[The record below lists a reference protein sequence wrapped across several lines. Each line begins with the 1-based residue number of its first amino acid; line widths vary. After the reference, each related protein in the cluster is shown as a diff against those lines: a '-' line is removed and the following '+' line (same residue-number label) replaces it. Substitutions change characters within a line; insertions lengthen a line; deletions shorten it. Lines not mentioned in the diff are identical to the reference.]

1 MRNLFAK
8 ILRHRRLVI
17 AFCAIIAII
26 GIITAQL
33 VSVNYDMKDYLPEGT
48 GSSISMAVMQEQYD
62 SGIPG
67 ARVLVKDVSISEA
80 LEYKKRL
87 SECTGVK
94 EVTWLDDNAD
104 LNQPL
109 YFIDGDL
116 LDTYYRNGNAL
127 FSIVVDEEKDMECVS
142 EMREVIGDENAMS
155 GNSVASAVAKVN
167 TVKEVKIVSILS
179 VLFVIFVLLLTT
191 DAWIEP
197 LIVLLGL
204 GVAISIN
211 SGSNLLFGEIS
222 FVTNAAGNILQL
234 AVSLDYS
241 VFLLH
246 RFREYLKEGKPAE
259 EAMLDAIT
267 GSTASIL
274 SSGLTTV
281 IGFMAL
287 IFMRFGIGPDLG
299 IALAKG
305 VAISLI
311 TVFTFMPALI
321 LAMYGI
327 IEKTNHKRLL
337 PPFKKFGKFVSKVMI
352 PMAAV
357 FVLTVVPSYLAYN
370 SNEFYYG
377 AEYIYGAETKL
388 GQDTRVI
395 ENVFGKSDTY
405 VLMVPKGDFA
415 SEKQLSE
422 EIKAIPQVKSII
434 SYVDT
439 VGAEIPMDFL
449 DEDTLSKL
457 ISDDYSRLI
466 INVEE
471 GYDGEAAFE
480 LVGRIRGLAE
490 KHYPSGYY
498 MAGEGVSTTDLRDTI
513 TADTVK
519 VNLIAIGAV
528 FLVLLL
534 TFRSLF
540 KPLILVL
547 VIESAIW
554 INLSVPYF
562 SGSTVFYIS
571 YLIISSIQ
579 LGATVDYAILFTDRY
594 LEFRKDRPKLDSV
607 RDTVSTVTVS
617 ILTSGMALTV
627 VGFLLGILSSH
638 GILAQLGF
646 FIGRG
651 ALLSQLNVFFVLPGL
666 LYIFDKDKRKGTLT
680 NEEI

>member
-1 MRNLFAK
+1 MKKMFEK

-17 AFCAIIAII
+17 AFFVIMAIA
-26 GIITAQL
+26 GVATSQL
-33 VSVNYDMKDYLPEGT
+33 VSVNYDMKDYLPKD
-48 GSSISMAVMQEQYD
+48 SSSSVSLEIMEEQYD

-67 ARVLVKDVSISEA
+67 ARVMVRDVTIPEA
-80 LEYKKRL
+80 LEYKEKL
-87 SECTGVK
+87 SRCTGVR
-94 EVTWLDDNAD
+94 EITWLDDSAD
-104 LNQPL
+104 LSQPL
-109 YFIDGDL
+109 SFIDEDL
-116 LDTYYRNGNAL
+116 LDTYYKNGNAL
-127 FSIVVDEEKDMECVS
+127 FSIVVDEEKDMECVA
-142 EMREVIGDENAMS
+142 EMREVIGEENAMT

-167 TVKEVKIVSILS
+167 TVKEIRIISLLAVA
-179 VLFVIFVLLLTT
+179 FVIFVLLLTT

-197 LIVLLGL
+197 VIVMLGL
-204 GVAISIN
+204 GAAIAIN
-211 SGSNLLFGEIS
+211 AGTNVIFGEIS

-246 RFREYLKEGKPAE
+246 RFREYLEEGKTPY
-259 EAMLDAIT
+259 EAMLDAMTRST
-267 GSTASIL
+267 GSIL

-281 IGFMAL
+281 IGFLAL

-299 IALAKG
+299 LALAKG

-311 TVFTFMPALI
+311 TVFTLMPSLV
-321 LAMYGI
+321 LRMYGL
-327 IEKTNHKRLL
+327 IEKTNHRKLL
-337 PPFKKFGKFVSKVMI
+337 PSFEKFGKLVSKTMV
-352 PMAAV
+352 PLAAV
-357 FVLTVVPSYLAYN
+357 FVLTVVPSYLASN

-377 AEYIYGAETKL
+377 AEYIYGTETKL
-388 GQDTRVI
+388 GQDTRTI

-405 VLMVPKGDFA
+405 VLMVPKGDFPA
-415 SEKQLSE
+415 EKALSA
-422 EIKAIPQVKSII
+422 EIKKLPEVKSII

-439 VGAEIPMDFL
+439 VGAEIPEDFL
-449 DEDTLSKL
+449 EEDTLNQL
-457 ISDDYSRLI
+457 ISEDYSRMI

-471 GYDGEAAFE
+471 GYDGESAFE
-480 LVGRIRGLAE
+480 LVEKIRSIAE
-490 KHYPSGYY
+490 EYYPDGYY
-498 MAGEGVSTTDLRDTI
+498 MAGEGVSTTDLKDTI

-534 TFRSLF
+534 TFRSLL

-562 SGSTVFYIS
+562 CGSTVFYIS

-594 LEFRKDRPKLDSV
+594 LEYRHEQPKLESI

-617 ILTSGMALTV
+617 MLTSGMTLTV
-627 VGFLLGILSSH
+627 VGFLLGMLSSH
-638 GILAQLGF
+638 GILAQLGI

-651 ALLSQLNVFFVLPGL
+651 ALLSQLNVLFVLPGL
-666 LYIFDKDKRKGTLT
+666 LYIFDRDRKGKLKD
-680 NEEI
+680 EEI

>member
-1 MRNLFAK
+1 MKKLFAK

-17 AFCAIIAII
+17 AFFIIMALGG
-26 GIITAQL
+26 GISSQF

-48 GSSISMAVMQEQYD
+48 ESSISLEVMEEQYD

-67 ARVLVKDVSISEA
+67 ARVMVRNVSIPEA
-80 LEYKKRL
+80 LDYKERL
-87 SECTGVK
+87 SQCTGVR
-94 EVTWLDDNAD
+94 EITWLDDSAD

-109 YFIDGDL
+109 SFIDRDL
-116 LDTYYRNGNAL
+116 LDTYYKNGNAL
-127 FSIVVDEEKDMECVS
+127 FSVVVDEEKDMECVAQ
-142 EMREVIGDENAMS
+142 MREVIGEENAMT
-155 GNSVASAVAKVN
+155 GNSVASAVAKEN
-167 TVKEVKIVSILS
+167 TVKEIRLIS
-179 VLFVIFVLLLTT
+179 VLAVAFVFFVLMLTT

-197 LIVLLGL
+197 VIVLIGL
-204 GVAISIN
+204 GTAIIIN
-211 SGSNLLFGEIS
+211 SGTNIIFGEIS

-246 RFREYLKEGKPAE
+246 RFREYLKEGKAPQ
-259 EAMLDAIT
+259 EAMLDAMTRST
-267 GSTASIL
+267 GSIL

-299 IALAKG
+299 LALAKG
-305 VAISLI
+305 VLISLI
-311 TVFTFMPALI
+311 TVFTFMPSLI
-321 LAMYGI
+321 LALYGL
-327 IEKTNHKRLL
+327 IERTNHRRLL
-337 PPFKKFGKFVSKVMI
+337 PSFEKFGKVVSKTMV
-352 PMAAV
+352 PLAAV
-357 FVLTVVPSYLAYN
+357 FVITVVPAYLASN

-388 GQDTRVI
+388 GQDTNAI
-395 ENVFGKSDTY
+395 ENVFGKKDTY
-405 VLMVPKGDFA
+405 VLMVPKGDFYA
-415 SEKQLSE
+415 EKSLSA
-422 EIKAIPQVKSII
+422 EIKELPQVKSII

-439 VGAEIPMDFL
+439 VGSEIPEEFL
-449 DEDTLSKL
+449 DEDTRSKL
-457 ISDDYSRLI
+457 ISDDYSRMI

-471 GYDGEAAFE
+471 GYDGESAFE
-480 LVGRIRGLAE
+480 LVGKIRDIAE
-490 KHYPSGYY
+490 EYYPSGYY

-528 FLVLLL
+528 FLVLLM
-534 TFRSLF
+534 TFRSVLT
-540 KPLILVL
+540 PIILVL

-562 SGSTVFYIS
+562 CGSTVFYIA

-594 LEFRKDRPKLDSV
+594 LECRQELPKMESI
-607 RDTVSTVTVS
+607 RATVSAVTVS
-617 ILTSGMALTV
+617 MLTSGMTLTV
-627 VGFLLGILSSH
+627 VGFLLGMLSSH
-638 GILAQLGF
+638 GILAQLGI

-651 ALLSQLNVFFVLPGL
+651 ALLSQINVLFVLPGL
-666 LYIFDKDKRKGTLT
+666 LYIFDRNRKGKLK